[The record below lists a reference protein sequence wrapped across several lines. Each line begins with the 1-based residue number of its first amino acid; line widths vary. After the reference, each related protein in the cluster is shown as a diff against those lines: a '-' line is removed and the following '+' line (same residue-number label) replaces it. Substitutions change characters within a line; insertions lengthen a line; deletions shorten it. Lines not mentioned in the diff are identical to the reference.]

1 MSKRTYRAKNV
12 NDIDWG
18 QMKIILKSSR
28 CLLAIDIAKEE
39 QFGYLTDFE
48 QSHNQLFKWKHP
60 QQTSVLID
68 ALLDLGVDMQ
78 VAMEST
84 GTYGDAL
91 RYQFVRS
98 GFRVYQVSAKRVH
111 DAKEIYDG
119 VASLHD
125 AKAACLIA
133 RLHLEGLSRLWVES
147 SDLQRQFDALRQQYE
162 IHTSQYRRNLNRLEA
177 LLQRYW
183 PELTRLLDLD
193 SVSLETLIREYTT
206 PLAVSLAPEQVKVRL
221 RQASIGNL
229 GSEKICAIISSA
241 GQTQGQPSIEA
252 EQDYLRSLGEELKH
266 SRLQAKQVKVRIEK
280 LIEQQD
286 SLEFA
291 SAVIGKVSVAML
303 LSERLDPRDYSTPA
317 SYIKSM
323 GLNLKENSS
332 GQYKGQLHITKRGSS
347 LARRYLY
354 YAALRLIKSDAIVR
368 AWYLA
373 KKKRDGDVSLK
384 GIIAVMRKLAKALW
398 YVFRGQQFNAE
409 KLFTIKA

>member
-119 VASLHD
+119 VASQHD
-125 AKAACLIA
+125 A
-133 RLHLEGLSRLWVES
+133 
-147 SDLQRQFDALRQQYE
+147 
-162 IHTSQYRRNLNRLEA
+162 
-177 LLQRYW
+177 
-183 PELTRLLDLD
+183 
-193 SVSLETLIREYTT
+193 
-206 PLAVSLAPEQVKVRL
+206 
-221 RQASIGNL
+221 
-229 GSEKICAIISSA
+229 
-241 GQTQGQPSIEA
+241 
-252 EQDYLRSLGEELKH
+252 
-266 SRLQAKQVKVRIEK
+266 
-280 LIEQQD
+280 
-286 SLEFA
+286 
-291 SAVIGKVSVAML
+291 
-303 LSERLDPRDYSTPA
+303 
-317 SYIKSM
+317 
-323 GLNLKENSS
+323 
-332 GQYKGQLHITKRGSS
+332 
-347 LARRYLY
+347 
-354 YAALRLIKSDAIVR
+354 
-368 AWYLA
+368 
-373 KKKRDGDVSLK
+373 
-384 GIIAVMRKLAKALW
+384 
-398 YVFRGQQFNAE
+398 
-409 KLFTIKA
+409 